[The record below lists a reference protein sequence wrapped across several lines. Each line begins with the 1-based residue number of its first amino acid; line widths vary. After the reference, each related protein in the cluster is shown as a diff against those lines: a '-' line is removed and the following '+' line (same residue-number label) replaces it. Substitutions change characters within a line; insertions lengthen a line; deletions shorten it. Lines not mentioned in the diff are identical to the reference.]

1 MMAIFEWIL
10 IANLV
15 LGLYIAYVTYQQ
27 GQELDELGELFVMQ
41 SEINARFMKKI
52 VAEKLASGE
61 WTEHETF

>member
-1 MMAIFEWIL
+1 MTIFEWIL

-15 LGLYIAYVTYQQ
+15 LGLYLAYVTYQQ

-41 SEINARFMKKI
+41 SEVNARFMKKI
-52 VAEKLASGE
+52 VKEKLDSGE

>member
-1 MMAIFEWIL
+1 MTIFEWIL

-52 VAEKLASGE
+52 VAEKLDSGE